1 MLSEIQT
8 GEKAAKIESGDEK
21 AEGYSSMEIPEP
33 KSEEVEEVTME
44 AAEEVVEEVVEEA
57 AEEVTEEAKEEEP
70 KH

>member
-33 KSEEVEEVTME
+33 KSEEVEEV
-44 AAEEVVEEVVEEA
+44 VEEA
-57 AEEVTEEAKEEEP
+57 AEEVTEDAKEEEP